1 LYFIDIGLQLK
12 RENAMKLKTKS
23 IIFCLVLFL
32 TSFSA
37 TSVCLAENIRK
48 PAYAGSFYPA
58 DKSEIEQTIEILTSK
73 AKETRFI
80 IPAGKSLKAL
90 ILPHA
95 GYIYSGLTAS
105 HASLVLTGNNYSKVI
120 LLGPDHRIGFAGC
133 AISEPGVYETPLGQ
147 VRLHKDA
154 AKLGLQKELF
164 HSMPVSDS
172 NEHSL
177 EVVLPFLQSY
187 LKKFE
192 LVPIVTGSVD
202 YKRIAEGIDPILD
215 DKTLLV
221 ASSDLSHYLP
231 YNEAAGRDKETIS
244 MILDLEKEKLIKRDN
259 SACGKIPVL
268 TIMDLAGKYGWKPL
282 LIHYSNSGDTAG
294 DRSRVVGYAAI
305 AFYGEPPMENENLS
319 NRLNEKQGQILL
331 KLARNTISEKLGI
344 KPEQERISPLSES
357 EDKELRRKSG
367 TFVTLK
373 MHNQLRGC
381 IGNLGCSEP
390 IIEGIKRNAI
400 NAAFN
405 DFRFSPLT
413 AKEFDKVEIEISI
426 LSEPRPLAYKNG
438 EDLINKLH
446 PGVDGVIICKGHASA
461 TFLPQVWDQL
471 KRPEDFLSHL
481 CKKAGLPSDSW
492 KNSKLEVLIYNVQYF
507 EEEK

>member
-1 LYFIDIGLQLK
+1 
-12 RENAMKLKTKS
+12 MKLKTKS
-23 IIFCLVLFL
+23 IIFCTFFMALFL

-37 TSVCLAENIRK
+37 TSACLAENIRK
-48 PAYAGSFYPA
+48 PAYAGSFYPSG
-58 DKSEIEQTIEILTSK
+58 KPEIENTINILTSK
-73 AKETRFI
+73 AKETHFI

-105 HASLVLTGNNYSKVI
+105 HASLVLSENKFSKVI
-120 LLGPDHRIGFAGC
+120 LLGPDHRVGFAGC
-133 AISEPGVYETPLGQ
+133 AISDSDIYETPLGP

-154 AKLGLQKELF
+154 AKLRLQKELF
-164 HSMPVSDS
+164 HSIPVSDK

-177 EVVLPFLQSY
+177 EVVLPFLQTY
-187 LKKFE
+187 LNKFE
-192 LVPIVTGSVD
+192 LVPIVVGSGD
-202 YKRIAEGIDPILD
+202 YNKIAGAIDPILD

-231 YNEAAGRDKETIS
+231 YKEAAQRDKETIS
-244 MILDLEKEKLIKRDN
+244 MVLNLEKEKLIKHDN
-259 SACGKIPVL
+259 SACGKIPLL
-268 TIMDLAGKYGWKPL
+268 TIMSLAGKYGWKPAL
-282 LIHYSNSGDTAG
+282 VHYSNSGDTAG

-305 AFYGEPPMENENLS
+305 AFYGEPSMENENIS

-331 KLARNTISEKLGI
+331 KLARKTISE
-344 KPEQERISPLSES
+344 
-357 EDKELRRKSG
+357 ELRIKSKKEQILPASDLEEKSLQRKSG

-373 MHNQLRGC
+373 INKQLRGC
-381 IGNLGCSEP
+381 IGTLEASGP
-390 IIEGIKRNAI
+390 IVEGVKRNAI

-405 DFRFSPLT
+405 DYRFSPLT

-426 LSEPRPLAYKNG
+426 LSEPEPLEYKDSN
-438 EDLINKLH
+438 DLIKKLR
-446 PGVDGVIICKGHASA
+446 PNVDGVIIRKGHASA
-461 TFLPQVWDQL
+461 TFLPQVWEQL

-481 CKKAGLPSDSW
+481 CAKAGLPSDSW
-492 KNSKLEVLIYNVQYF
+492 KNSKLEVLTYNVQYF

>member
-1 LYFIDIGLQLK
+1 
-12 RENAMKLKTKS
+12 MKLKTKFT
-23 IIFCLVLFL
+23 IFCTTLFL
-32 TSFSA
+32 TSFSIA
-37 TSVCLAENIRK
+37 SICLAENIRK
-48 PAYAGSFYPA
+48 PVYAGSFYPL
-58 DKSEIEQTIEILTSK
+58 DKPEIDNTINVLTSR
-73 AKETRFI
+73 AKQTRFI

-105 HASLVLTGNNYSKVI
+105 HASLVLTENRFSKVI
-120 LLGPDHRIGFAGC
+120 LLGPDHWVGFAGC
-133 AISEPGVYETPLGQ
+133 VISDSDIYETPLGP

-154 AKLGLQKELF
+154 AKLRLQKELF
-164 HSMPVSDS
+164 HSIPDSDK

-177 EVVLPFLQSY
+177 EVVLPFLQIY

-202 YKRIAEGIDPILD
+202 YNRIAEGIDPILD

-231 YNEAAGRDKETIS
+231 YKEAAGRDKETIS
-244 MILDLEKEKLIKRDN
+244 LILNLEKEKLIKRDN
-259 SACGKIPVL
+259 SACGNIPVL

-305 AFYGEPPMENENLS
+305 AFYGEPPMENDNLS
-319 NRLNEKQGQILL
+319 NRLNKKQGQILL

-344 KPEQERISPLSES
+344 QPKQGQISPLSES
-357 EDKELRRKSG
+357 EVKELQRKSG

-373 MHNQLRGC
+373 IRNQLRGC
-381 IGNLGCSEP
+381 IGTLEASGP
-390 IIEGIKRNAI
+390 IIEGVKRNAI

-405 DFRFSPLT
+405 DYRFSPLT
-413 AKEFDKVEIEISI
+413 AKEFAKVEIEISI
-426 LSEPRPLAYKNG
+426 LSEPELLEYKDSN
-438 EDLINKLH
+438 DLIKKLR
-446 PGVDGVIICKGHASA
+446 PKVDGVIIRKGHASA
-461 TFLPQVWDQL
+461 TFLPQVWEQEQL
-471 KRPEDFLSHL
+471 ARPEDFLSHL
-481 CKKAGLPSDSW
+481 CAKAGLPSDSW
-492 KNSKLEVLIYNVQYF
+492 KNSKLEVSTYNVQYF

>member
-1 LYFIDIGLQLK
+1 
-12 RENAMKLKTKS
+12 MKLITES
-23 IIFCLVLFL
+23 IIFCSILFL
-32 TSFSA
+32 ISFSA
-37 TSVCLAENIRK
+37 TSACLAENVRK

-73 AKETRFI
+73 AKETHFI
-80 IPAGKSLKAL
+80 IPAGKSLIAL

-105 HASLVLTGNNYSKVI
+105 HASLVLSGNKFSKVI

-133 AISEPGVYETPLGQ
+133 SISGSDKYETPLGQ
-147 VRLHKDA
+147 VRIHKDA
-154 AKLGLQKELF
+154 SKLGLQKELF
-164 HSMPVSDS
+164 HSIPVSDK
-172 NEHSL
+172 NEHSI
-177 EVVLPFLQSY
+177 EVVLPFLQIY

-231 YNEAAGRDKETIS
+231 YNEAAGKDKETIN
-244 MILDLEKEKLIKRDN
+244 MILNLDKEKLTKSSN

-305 AFYGEPPMENENLS
+305 AFYGEPPMENDNLS
-319 NRLNEKQGQILL
+319 NRLNGKQGQILL

-344 KPEQERISPLSES
+344 KPVQGQAPPLSES
-357 EDKELRRKSG
+357 EDKELQRKSG

-373 MHNQLRGC
+373 IRNQLRGC
-381 IGNLGCSEP
+381 IGNLGSSEP
-390 IIEGIKRNAI
+390 IIEGIKRNAV

-413 AKEFDKVEIEISI
+413 AKELDKVEIEISI
-426 LSEPRPLAYKNG
+426 LSEPRPLEYRNG

-446 PGVDGVIICKGHASA
+446 PGVDGVIIRKGHASA
-461 TFLPQVWDQL
+461 TFLPQVWEQL
-471 KRPEDFLSHL
+471 KHPEDFLSHL
-481 CKKAGLPSDSW
+481 CNKAGLSSDSW